1 MGERWM
7 RCTIWFSWFL
17 CSWWGASPASGRQNI
32 SPQGGAQ
39 YCNQFKRPCLNF
51 SMKFEVKTSCSC
63 IADVVLLSMPGLQG
77 GVGSIWSRCMASRWG
92 QTEGSWL
99 CIYRSDIS
107 TGPGSQ
113 ASVFA
118 PFFWPDKA
126 AAAWTGSTPVS
137 HPLLPPPPLGI
148 LSHSFY
154 SCTGSSIPT

>member
-63 IADVVLLSMPGLQG
+63 IADVVLLSMPG
-77 GVGSIWSRCMASRWG
+77 WSRIYLVKVYG
-92 QTEGSWL
+92 QQVGPDRRELAVYIPKWHIDGARVAGFCFCPVFLTGQGSSGMDWL
-99 CIYRSDIS
+99 HPSIS
-107 TGPGSQ
+107 SI
-113 ASVFA
+113 
-118 PFFWPDKA
+118 A
-126 AAAWTGSTPVS
+126 AAATFRDLEP
-137 HPLLPPPPLGI
+137 
-148 LSHSFY
+148 
-154 SCTGSSIPT
+154 